1 MGGLECI
8 LVPLMVLFFVLR
20 AIGGR
25 ANDDVMAALANN
37 DLTSANDS
45 MNRSWGILLLGS
57 IVVALFLLVMFS
69 GVTVVHRP

>member
-37 DLTSANDS
+37 DLTSANES

-57 IVVALFLLVMFS
+57 IVVAVFLLVMFS
-69 GVTVVHRP
+69 GVTVVRP